1 MAGPKTYTF
10 KDLVIF
16 VAAFAVYFALA
27 RAGLELASI
36 NPSATPVWPPTGF
49 AIGMALLFGY
59 RVTPAIFAGAFFANL
74 ATAGN
79 VSTSLAISSGNT
91 LECLFAAYVLN
102 RWSGG
107 VQTFANPV
115 GIGKFVLVSF
125 VAASL
130 SASVGVVSL
139 SIAGFARWSD
149 FIPIWLT
156 WWVGDVA
163 GAIIFA
169 PLLVLWLRPPPPNT
183 VQHPMTEIL
192 GSIAVAI
199 GVAIVAFSPLM
210 PDVKYRGTAA
220 FLAIIPLMWA
230 ALRLNQRETAT
241 IAAILSSFA
250 VWGQQAG
257 VGPFNHPDPNESI
270 LLLLTF
276 MASSSVSALALS
288 AAVQTRKSAALEL
301 LANEARLREASD
313 HQLLLLAELN
323 HRVNNILA
331 VIQSI
336 VSRTMYDDLPREILS
351 GKLLGRVHALA
362 RSHNALMESSWEG
375 AELSELIRLEAE
387 PYANQIEYGGPSVT
401 LAPLA
406 AQSFALSIHELMTN
420 SAKYG
425 ALSVREG
432 RVIIRWNVV
441 PPENEAAKL
450 EFSWIERNGPAV
462 APPTRT
468 GFGTTLLKRALGQ
481 GDKEPLIDFDPLGF
495 RFEMEVLIE
504 PLHAIK
510 RWAVDTNR

>member
-1 MAGPKTYTF
+1 
-10 KDLVIF
+10 
-16 VAAFAVYFALA
+16 
-27 RAGLELASI
+27 
-36 NPSATPVWPPTGF
+36 
-49 AIGMALLFGY
+49 MALLFGY
-59 RVTPAIFAGAFFANL
+59 RVAPAIFAAAFFANI

-79 VSTSLAISSGNT
+79 ISTSLAIAGGNT

-107 VQTFANPV
+107 VQTFANPA

-139 SIAGFARWSD
+139 SIADFARWSD

-163 GAIIFA
+163 GAIIFT
-169 PLLVLWLRPPPPNT
+169 PLFVLWLRPPPSNAA
-183 VQHPMTEIL
+183 QHSMTEML

-199 GVAIVAFSPLM
+199 GVGIVAFSPLL

-230 ALRLNQRETAT
+230 ALRLSQRETAT
-241 IAAILSSFA
+241 IAVILSGFA

-257 VGPFNHPDPNESI
+257 VGPFSQPDPNESI
-270 LLLLTF
+270 LLLLVF

-288 AAVQTRKSAALEL
+288 AAVQTRNSAEHEL
-301 LANEARLREASD
+301 LKNEARLRQASE

-351 GKLLGRVHALA
+351 EKLLGRVHALA
-362 RSHNALMESSWEG
+362 RSHNALMQSSWEG

-387 PYANQIEYGGPSVT
+387 PHANQIEYGGPSVT

-406 AQSFALSIHELMTN
+406 AQSFALSIHELITN

-441 PPENEAAKL
+441 PPEKEAAKL
-450 EFSWIERNGPAV
+450 RFSWIERNGPAV
-462 APPTRT
+462 TPPTRA
-468 GFGTTLLKRALGQ
+468 GFGTTLLKRMLGQ
-481 GDKEPLIDFDPLGF
+481 GGYEPVIDFDPLGF
-495 RFEMEVLIE
+495 RFEMDVPIE
-504 PLHAIK
+504 PLLAIK
-510 RWAVDTNR
+510 HSAGDTIR